1 MLNRRIFN
9 FRTLLSMMSV
19 DNSPLLR
26 GAGELPGTEDVNQR
40 LADKVPQF
48 KVKVQPFIRNSFCL
62 LDEIGAQ

>member
-1 MLNRRIFN
+1 
-9 FRTLLSMMSV
+9 MMSV

-26 GAGELPGTEDVNQR
+26 GAGELAETEDVNQR

-62 LDEIGAQ
+62 LGEIGAQ

>member
-1 MLNRRIFN
+1 
-9 FRTLLSMMSV
+9 MMSV

-48 KVKVQPFIRNSFCL
+48 KVKVQPFMRNSFCL